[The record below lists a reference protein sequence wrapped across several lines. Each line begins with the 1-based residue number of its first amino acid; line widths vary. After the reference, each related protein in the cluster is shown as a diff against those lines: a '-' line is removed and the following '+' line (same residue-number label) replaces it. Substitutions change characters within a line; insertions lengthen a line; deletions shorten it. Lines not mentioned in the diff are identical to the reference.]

1 MPIIF
6 PLLFMVMVVP
16 VAHPVPVSSE
26 YVEVLVEETLI
37 LALIVSV
44 TATGKA
50 GEPAAVKML

>member
-1 MPIIF
+1 
-6 PLLFMVMVVP
+6 
-16 VAHPVPVSSE
+16 VPVSSE